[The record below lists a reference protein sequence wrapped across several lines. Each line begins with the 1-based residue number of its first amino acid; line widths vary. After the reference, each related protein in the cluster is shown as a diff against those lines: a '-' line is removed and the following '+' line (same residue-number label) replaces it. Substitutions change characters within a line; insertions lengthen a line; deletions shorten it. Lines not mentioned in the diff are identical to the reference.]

1 MAKWKG
7 ITAPE
12 LIMLRQ
18 IERINFQLRQAVKEF
33 GKESR
38 LYGQYENILTATRKN
53 TLADAGL
60 IRETSSGILQLKA
73 DKRAIREYMNY
84 TSYEKTVDRL
94 LKMQTVG
101 QVKQAMINA
110 YSARTKINVKTR
122 AERKAAFE
130 SEKRL
135 DNYLFAQLDRV
146 LYQYYKLEGEMGNG
160 REFVSHDEIR
170 SISSGYWTSTEDL
183 QRMLK
188 IANDELNRNKHKIKK
203 EHDDYLAGL

>member
-1 MAKWKG
+1 MGKWKG
-7 ITAPE
+7 ITANE

-33 GKESR
+33 GKDSR
-38 LYGQYENILTATRKN
+38 LYGQYENLLTSTRKN
-53 TLADAGL
+53 TLADGGL
-60 IRETSSGILQLKA
+60 IRETSTGILQLKVG
-73 DKRAIREYMNY
+73 KRSIREYMNY
-84 TSYEKTVDRL
+84 TSYEKSVNRL

-101 QVKQAMINA
+101 QVKESMIKA
-110 YSARTKINVKTR
+110 FHARTKINVKTR

-130 SEKRL
+130 SEKKL
-135 DNYLFAQLDRV
+135 DAHLFHELDRI
-146 LYQYYKLEGEMGNG
+146 LYQYYKLEDELGNG
-160 REFVSHDEIR
+160 REFVSHDELR
-170 SISSGYWTSTEDL
+170 SISSGFWSSTDDL

>member
-18 IERINFQLRQAVKEF
+18 IERINYQLRQVVKEF
-33 GKESR
+33 GMDSR
-38 LYGQYENILTATRKN
+38 IYNQYENMLTSTRKN

-60 IRETSSGILQLKA
+60 IRETSTGILQLRA
-73 DKRAIREYMNY
+73 DKRAIREYMDY
-84 TSYEKTVDRL
+84 TAYEKSVDRL

-101 QVKQAMINA
+101 QVKQAMIDA
-110 YSARTKINVKTR
+110 YSARTKMSVKTR

-135 DNYLFAQLDRV
+135 DNHLFAELDRI
-146 LYQYYKLEGEMGNG
+146 LYQYYKLEDDIGNG
-160 REFVSHDEIR
+160 RELASHDQLR
-170 SISSGYWTSTEDL
+170 AISTGFWSSHEDL
-183 QRMLK
+183 QEMLR
-188 IANDELNRNKHKIKK
+188 IANAELQANEHKVKK
-203 EHDDYLAGL
+203 EYEDYLAGL

>member
-18 IERINFQLRQAVKEF
+18 IERINYQLRQVVKEF
-33 GKESR
+33 GMDSR
-38 LYGQYENILTATRKN
+38 IYNQYENMLTSTRKN

-60 IRETSSGILQLKA
+60 IRETSTGVLQLRA
-73 DKRAIREYMNY
+73 DKRAIREYMDY
-84 TSYEKTVDRL
+84 TAYEKSVDRL

-101 QVKQAMINA
+101 QVKQAMIDA
-110 YSARTKINVKTR
+110 YHARTKIDVKTR

-135 DNYLFAQLDRV
+135 DAHLFKELDRI
-146 LYQYYKLEGEMGNG
+146 LYQYYKLEDDIGNG
-160 REFVSHDEIR
+160 RELASHDQLR
-170 SISSGYWTSTEDL
+170 AISTGFWSSHEDL
-183 QRMLK
+183 QEMLR
-188 IANDELNRNKHKIKK
+188 IANAELQANEHKVKK
-203 EHDDYLAGL
+203 EYDDYLAGL

>member
-7 ITAPE
+7 ITATE

-33 GKESR
+33 GTESR

-73 DKRAIREYMNY
+73 DKRSIREYMNY

-101 QVKQAMINA
+101 QTKQAMINA
-110 YSARTKINVKTR
+110 YSARTKMQVKTR

-135 DNYLFAQLDRV
+135 DNYLFSELDRI

-170 SISSGYWTSTEDL
+170 AISTGYWSGTEDL

>member
-33 GKESR
+33 GKDSR
-38 LYGQYENILTATRKN
+38 LYGQYENILTSTRKN

-84 TSYEKTVDRL
+84 TSYEKSVARL

-110 YSARTKINVKTR
+110 YSARTKIKVTTR

-130 SEKRL
+130 SEKKL
-135 DNYLFAQLDRV
+135 DNHLFHELDRI
-146 LYQYYKLEGEMGNG
+146 LYQYYKLEDELGNG

-170 SISSGYWTSTEDL
+170 SISEGYWSSTEDL

>member
-1 MAKWKG
+1 MAKWNG

-18 IERINFQLRQAVKEF
+18 IERINYQLRQAVKEF
-33 GKESR
+33 GTDSR
-38 LYGQYENILTATRKN
+38 IYNQYENMLTSTRKN

-60 IRETSSGILQLKA
+60 IRETSTGILQLRA

-84 TSYEKTVDRL
+84 TAYEKSVDRL

-101 QVKQAMINA
+101 QVKQAMIDA
-110 YSARTKINVKTR
+110 YSARTKMSVKTR

-135 DNYLFAQLDRV
+135 DNHLFAELDRI
-146 LYQYYKLEGEMGNG
+146 LYLYYKLENEIGNG
-160 REFVSHDEIR
+160 RELASHDQLR
-170 SISSGYWTSTEDL
+170 AISTGFWSSHEDL
-183 QRMLK
+183 QEMLR
-188 IANDELNRNKHKIKK
+188 IANAELKANEHKVKK
-203 EHDDYLAGL
+203 EYDDYLAGL

>member
-122 AERKAAFE
+122 AELKAAFE

-170 SISSGYWTSTEDL
+170 SISSGYWSSTEDL

-203 EHDDYLAGL
+203 EHDDFLAGL